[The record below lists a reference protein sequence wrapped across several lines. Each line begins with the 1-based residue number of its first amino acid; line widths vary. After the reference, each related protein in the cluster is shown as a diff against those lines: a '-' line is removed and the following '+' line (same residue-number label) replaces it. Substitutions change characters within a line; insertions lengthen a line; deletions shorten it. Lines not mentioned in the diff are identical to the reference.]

1 MTELKKKDDSYSA
14 FGRWV
19 TYRSEIKLLDCTVR
33 DGGLMNNHRFE
44 DDTVKAV
51 YQACVDSGI
60 DYMELGYK
68 ASQRIF
74 SRDQF
79 GDWKFCSEKD
89 IRRVIGENDS
99 ELKLSAMADTE
110 RTDYNTDILPKDQSI
125 LDMIR
130 TATYI
135 HQIPAA
141 LDIVKDAHD
150 KGYETTI
157 NLMAVSTVPEMEL
170 DEALDLIV
178 KSPVDY
184 IYLVDS
190 FGSLYSEQVQYLMGK
205 YLRYA
210 GSAGKQ
216 VGMHA
221 HNNQQLA
228 FANTIEAL
236 ILGANI
242 LDGSMAGLGRG
253 AGNCPTESLLGF
265 LHNPKFRLRPV
276 LQCIQQD
283 IEPLREQL
291 KWGFDLPYMITG
303 LMNRHPRAAI
313 EFNTSD
319 NRGDYVKFFDKIIDL
334 D

>member
-1 MTELKKKDDSYSA
+1 MSELKKKDHNYSA
-14 FGRWV
+14 FGRWI
-19 TYRSEIKLLDCTVR
+19 TYREEIKLLDCTIR
-33 DGGLMNNHRFE
+33 DGGLMNKHRFNE
-44 DDTVKAV
+44 DIVKAV
-51 YQACVDSGI
+51 YQACVNGGI

-68 ASQRIF
+68 ASAKIF
-74 SRDQF
+74 SRDDF
-79 GDWKFCSEKD
+79 GAWKYCSEDD
-89 IRRVIGENDS
+89 IRHVVSDNDTK
-99 ELKLSAMADTE
+99 LKLSVMADTE
-110 RTDYNTDILPKDQSI
+110 RTDYHTDILPREQSVI
-125 LDMIR
+125 DMVRI
-130 TATYI
+130 ATYI

-141 LDIVKDAHD
+141 LDIVKDASD

-157 NLMAVSTVPEMEL
+157 NLMAISTVPEKEL
-170 DEALDLIV
+170 DEALELISQ
-178 KSPVDY
+178 SPVHY

-210 GSAGKQ
+210 NAVGKQ
-216 VGMHA
+216 IGMHA

-276 LQCIQQD
+276 LYCIQKY
-283 IEPLREQL
+283 IEPLRKDM
-291 KWGFDLPYMITG
+291 KWGFDIPYMITG

-313 EFNTSD
+313 EFNETD
-319 NRGDYVKFFDKIIDL
+319 DRGDYIKFFDRILDL